1 MQKEILID
9 ASQQK
14 QTRVAIKSDSGVE
27 EYEYENEQKKQLKGN
42 IYLGRVS
49 RIEPSLQAAFVD
61 FGNERHGFLAFNDIQ
76 TQYYQIPLSDK
87 EAILRE
93 EEEVRK
99 QLLEETKDLSPNEIN
114 NADGEEN
121 PEESIESSEDEN
133 EGEGEGEGEGENSNE
148 KNENE
153 EQSEIASSDEFVNSE
168 SEYEKK
174 ISDIRA
180 RRKFKRY
187 RIQEVIKPG
196 QVILLQIVKEERG
209 KKGAALTTFLSLAGK
224 YIVLM
229 PNTAK
234 GGGISKKIFNSQDRK
249 SIRGIINQLEIPE
262 TMGLIVRTAG
272 AKKTQNEIK
281 NDLDILIQVWEEI
294 RQKTITSNAPT
305 LIHEEG
311 DVIYRTIRDFFS
323 NDITEVI
330 IDGEAGYDK
339 AKKYA
344 GIIAKEQVKKIKKYR
359 GKVPLFHS
367 KGIEKYLNDIF
378 EPRITLKSG
387 GYLIINQ
394 TEALVAIDINSG
406 KSTKER
412 NIEKTALTTNIESAM
427 EIARQAKL
435 RDLAGLIVIDFIDME
450 NYSNRRLVEKK
461 LKESLRTDKARV
473 QVGKIS
479 SFGLLEMTRQR
490 LRESSIQWRT
500 ILSVESFSQKILKLI
515 EEKIFSLPK
524 VKTVSVDLPKKI
536 IDYIKINMHEEVSFF
551 EKKFK
556 FKIDFVINAD
566 FLSGDYKIVFKNV
579 KNIEIE
585 EIKNEPETSVEESV
599 RPARIVLEE
608 SEDSES
614 TEKKPFHK
622 KKFFNKKRKFFKK
635 RGFKKESG
643 NDKEVASDK
652 EVSGGKEVA

>member
-1 MQKEILID
+1 MDKEILID
-9 ASQQK
+9 ASQQR
-14 QTRVAIKSDSGVE
+14 QTRVAIKSATGVE

-49 RIEPSLQAAFVD
+49 RIEPSLQAAFID

-76 TQYYQIPLSDK
+76 TQYYQIPIADK
-87 EAILRE
+87 ESILKE

-99 QLLEETKDLSPNEIN
+99 QLFEETKNLTPTENIVSNSNNDQDDHLSNLENESLDEDLTHQNQQIEETS
-114 NADGEEN
+114 EEN
-121 PEESIESSEDEN
+121 LISNQEDFTEN
-133 EGEGEGEGEGENSNE
+133 
-148 KNENE
+148 
-153 EQSEIASSDEFVNSE
+153 D

-174 ISDIRA
+174 INDIKS

-196 QVILLQIVKEERG
+196 QVILVQIVKEERG

-234 GGGISKKIFNSQDRK
+234 GGGISRKIFNSQDRK
-249 SIRGIINQLEIPE
+249 NIREIINHLEIPE

-281 NDLDILIQVWEEI
+281 NDLNVLIQIWDEI
-294 RQKTITSNAPT
+294 KEKTLNSNAPS

-311 DVIYRTIRDFFS
+311 DIIYRTIRDFFS
-323 NDITEVI
+323 SEITNVI
-330 IDGEAGYDK
+330 IDGDTGFEK

-344 GIIAKEQVKKIKKYR
+344 EIIAKEQIRKIKKYK
-359 GKVPLFHS
+359 GKVPLFHAH
-367 KGIEKYLNDIF
+367 GIEKYLNEIF
-378 EPRITLKSG
+378 EPRINLKSG
-387 GYLIINQ
+387 GYLIIHP

-412 NIEKTALTTNIESAM
+412 NIEKTALTTNVEAAM

-461 LKESLRTDKARV
+461 LKEALRTDKARV

-479 SFGLLEMTRQR
+479 NFGLLEMTRQR

-500 ILSVESFSQKILKLI
+500 VLSTESFSQKILKLV
-515 EEKIFSLPK
+515 EEKIFSIPR
-524 VKTVSVDLPKKI
+524 VKNVILEIPKKI
-536 IDYIKINMHEEVSFF
+536 IDHIQSNLSEEVNFF

-556 FKIDFVINAD
+556 FKIKFEINQDFV
-566 FLSGDYKIVFKNV
+566 SEDYKIIFKNN
-579 KNIEIE
+579 KNIILE
-585 EIKNEPETSVEESV
+585 ELKNSSVEGEIDDKSKDENNKDL
-599 RPARIVLEE
+599 PN
-608 SEDSES
+608 D
-614 TEKKPFHK
+614 TEINHK
-622 KKFFNKKRKFFKK
+622 KKFYKKNFYNKKRRFHKK
-635 RGFKKESG
+635 RIANGENQK
-643 NDKEVASDK
+643 NDNNKEVA
-652 EVSGGKEVA
+652 

>member
-1 MQKEILID
+1 MEKEILID

-14 QTRVAIKSDSGVE
+14 QTRVAIKSAHGVE
-27 EYEYENEQKKQLKGN
+27 EYEYENDQKKQLKGN
-42 IYLGRVS
+42 IYLGRIS

-76 TQYYQIPLSDK
+76 TQYYQIPTADK

-99 QLLEETKDLSPNEIN
+99 QLIEETKDLAPSEISTSE
-114 NADGEEN
+114 EEN
-121 PEESIESSEDEN
+121 NEDSSIENNSNSENFEDNSNLEFNEEESLNQETDQINQIEQNNFSEN
-133 EGEGEGEGEGENSNE
+133 
-148 KNENE
+148 
-153 EQSEIASSDEFVNSE
+153 E

-174 ISDIRA
+174 INDIRS

-196 QVILLQIVKEERG
+196 QVILIQIVKEERG

-234 GGGISKKIFNSQDRK
+234 GGGISRKIFNSQDRRN
-249 SIRGIINQLEIPE
+249 IRGIINQLEIPE

-281 NDLDILIQVWEEI
+281 NDLDVLIQIWEEI
-294 RQKTITSNAPT
+294 KIKTINSNAPS

-311 DVIYRTIRDFFS
+311 DIIYRTIRDFFS
-323 NDITEVI
+323 SEISEVI
-330 IDGEAGYDK
+330 IDGNSGFDK

-344 GIIAKEQVKKIKKYR
+344 EIIAKEQVKKIKKYR

-367 KGIEKYLNDIF
+367 YGIEKYLNEIF
-378 EPRITLKSG
+378 EPRINLKSG
-387 GYLIINQ
+387 GYLIIQ
-394 TEALVAIDINSG
+394 PTEALVSIDINSG

-412 NIEKTALTTNIESAM
+412 NIEKTALTTNVEAAI

-461 LKESLRTDKARV
+461 LKEALRTDKART

-479 SFGLLEMTRQR
+479 NFGLLEMTRQR
-490 LRESSIQWRT
+490 LRESSIQWRS
-500 ILSVESFSQKILKLI
+500 ILSTESFAQKILKLI
-515 EEKIFSLPK
+515 EEKIFSIPK
-524 VKTVSVDLPKKI
+524 VKIVAIELPKKI
-536 IDYIKINMHEEVSFF
+536 IDYIKLNLNEEVNFF

-556 FKIDFVINAD
+556 FKINFNPNTDFVSEEFRIMFSNN
-566 FLSGDYKIVFKNV
+566 KNV
-579 KNIEIE
+579 LIE
-585 EIKNEPETSVEESV
+585 EIKNQEIIMETNNTPDEVEQNNDHSKTEHF
-599 RPARIVLEE
+599 
-608 SEDSES
+608 
-614 TEKKPFHK
+614 EKKSFNKKQFYRK
-622 KKFFNKKRKFFKK
+622 KKFFKKKFKDNKPNNNPNNK
-635 RGFKKESG
+635 
-643 NDKEVASDK
+643 DDQEVA
-652 EVSGGKEVA
+652 

>member
-1 MQKEILID
+1 MEKEILID

-14 QTRVAIKSDSGVE
+14 QTRVAIKSAHGVE

-42 IYLGRVS
+42 IYLGRIS

-76 TQYYQIPLSDK
+76 TQYYQIPTADK

-99 QLLEETKDLSPNEIN
+99 QLIEETKDLAPSEISTSE
-114 NADGEEN
+114 EEN
-121 PEESIESSEDEN
+121 NEDSSIENNSNSENFEDNSNLEFNEEESLNQETDQINQIEQNNFSEN
-133 EGEGEGEGEGENSNE
+133 
-148 KNENE
+148 
-153 EQSEIASSDEFVNSE
+153 E

-174 ISDIRA
+174 INDIRS

-196 QVILLQIVKEERG
+196 QVILIQIVKEERG

-234 GGGISKKIFNSQDRK
+234 GGGISRKIFNSQDRRN
-249 SIRGIINQLEIPE
+249 IRGIINQLEIPE

-281 NDLDILIQVWEEI
+281 NDLDVLIQIWEEI
-294 RQKTITSNAPT
+294 KIKTINSNAPS

-311 DVIYRTIRDFFS
+311 DIIYRTIRDFFS
-323 NDITEVI
+323 SEISEVI
-330 IDGEAGYDK
+330 IDGNSGFDK

-344 GIIAKEQVKKIKKYR
+344 EIIAKEQVKKIKKYR

-367 KGIEKYLNDIF
+367 YGIEKYLNEIF
-378 EPRITLKSG
+378 EPRINLKSG
-387 GYLIINQ
+387 GYLIIQ
-394 TEALVAIDINSG
+394 PTEALVSIDINSG

-412 NIEKTALTTNIESAM
+412 NIEKTALTTNVEAAI

-461 LKESLRTDKARV
+461 LKEALRTDKART

-479 SFGLLEMTRQR
+479 NFGLLEMTRQR
-490 LRESSIQWRT
+490 LRESSIQWRS
-500 ILSVESFSQKILKLI
+500 ILSTESFAQKILKLI
-515 EEKIFSLPK
+515 EEKIFSIPK
-524 VKTVSVDLPKKI
+524 VKIVAIELPKKI
-536 IDYIKINMHEEVSFF
+536 IDYIKLNLNEEVNFF

-556 FKIDFVINAD
+556 FKINFNPNAD
-566 FLSGDYKIVFKNV
+566 FVSEEFRIMFSNNKNV
-579 KNIEIE
+579 LIE
-585 EIKNEPETSVEESV
+585 EIKNQEIIMETNNPPDEVEQKNDHSKTEHF
-599 RPARIVLEE
+599 
-608 SEDSES
+608 
-614 TEKKPFHK
+614 EKKSFNKKQFYRK
-622 KKFFNKKRKFFKK
+622 KKFFKKKFKDNKPSNNPNNK
-635 RGFKKESG
+635 
-643 NDKEVASDK
+643 DDQEVA
-652 EVSGGKEVA
+652 